1 MNRRTVA
8 ITLGIM
14 CLILTLA
21 ISVQYRTIKSASTLV
36 GTSGK
41 NSELKSELN
50 GIKAEILGIKKKF
63 GA

>member
-36 GTSGK
+36 GTRHC
-41 NSELKSELN
+41 
-50 GIKAEILGIKKKF
+50 
-63 GA
+63 